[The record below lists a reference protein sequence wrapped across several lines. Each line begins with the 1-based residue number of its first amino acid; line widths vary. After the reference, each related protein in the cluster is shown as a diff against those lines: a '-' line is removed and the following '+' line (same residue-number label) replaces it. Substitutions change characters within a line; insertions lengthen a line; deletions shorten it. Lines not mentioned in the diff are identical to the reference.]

1 MKKCILSLVKVPF
14 NKTILYRAHRTL
26 VSSTPGQTR
35 PSDTKVS
42 VEESKLKK
50 ENIGVASDIGKSK
63 PFHQENRE
71 LGGDKKTEDIS
82 SPGKAK
88 HQINKK
94 QETSTQEENQEYG
107 LDRSSH
113 DFSEE
118 AEIRTEDFI
127 GKFAQ
132 TKKYRGNEVEEVP
145 GSKLDPK
152 LNYISGQ
159 TPPDYKKVHDD
170 FYKEFKTPHDMG
182 QQKSSIKESVQHRT
196 SYPDENLS
204 DIKKKEMK
212 RYFKDKVVEY
222 KKSGEWAILIETDVV
237 PELLGEQIIYEMAKN
252 FKVNV
257 QTVNGVV
264 DEIYRE
270 GELKKMNTPR
280 SKAES
285 AELSIEDRR
294 REYPLKLSDAK
305 RKELKKYFKD
315 KIIECKHESGE
326 WALQIGID
334 EVPQLMK
341 DQIIHEMAINLNVNE
356 GIVNDIINEIFMDG
370 ELKNVPSPIAKD
382 KAHQEKQHIRS

>member
-1 MKKCILSLVKVPF
+1 LVKVPF

-42 VEESKLKK
+42 VEESKLKP

-63 PFHQENRE
+63 SFNQGNRE
-71 LGGDKKTEDIS
+71 LGGDKRTEELS
-82 SPGKAK
+82 SPGKAED
-88 HQINKK
+88 QINKTE
-94 QETSTQEENQEYG
+94 ETSTQEKNQEYG
-107 LDRSSH
+107 SDRSSH

-132 TKKYRGNEVEEVP
+132 TKKYRGNEVKEVP

-170 FYKEFKTPHDMG
+170 FYKEFKTPDDMG
-182 QQKSSIKESVQHRT
+182 QPKSCVKESVPHRT
-196 SYPDENLS
+196 SYPDENRS

-222 KKSGEWAILIETDVV
+222 KKSGEWGILIETDVV
-237 PELLGEQIIYEMAKN
+237 PELLGEQIIHEMATN
-252 FKVNV
+252 FKVNL
-257 QTVNGVV
+257 QTANDVV
-264 DEIYRE
+264 DEIFRD
-270 GELKKMNTPR
+270 GELRKMNAPR

-285 AELSIEDRR
+285 TEANIEDRR

-305 RKELKKYFKD
+305 RKELKKYFKE
-315 KIIECKHESGE
+315 KVIECKHESGE
-326 WALQIGID
+326 WALQIEIY
-334 EVPQLMK
+334 EVPQVMK
-341 DQIIHEMAINLNVNE
+341 EQIIHEMAINFNINK

-370 ELKNVPSPIAKD
+370 ELKNVPTPKAKD
-382 KAHQEKQHIRS
+382 ETYQEKPHIRS